1 MSTTEVYRRKR
12 LSPEYRWQRRQVG
25 LGGTPSL
32 SFSERANI
40 SVRCVVADMP
50 AINGHAPE

>member
-12 LSPEYRWQRRQVG
+12 LSPNADGNAGRSD
-25 LGGTPSL
+25 LGTPSL

-40 SVRCVVADMP
+40 SVRCVIADMP
-50 AINGHAPE
+50 AINGHAPEW

>member
-1 MSTTEVYRRKR
+1 MNTTGVYRRKR
-12 LSPEYRWQRRQVG
+12 LSPNTDGNAGRSD
-25 LGGTPSL
+25 LGTPSL